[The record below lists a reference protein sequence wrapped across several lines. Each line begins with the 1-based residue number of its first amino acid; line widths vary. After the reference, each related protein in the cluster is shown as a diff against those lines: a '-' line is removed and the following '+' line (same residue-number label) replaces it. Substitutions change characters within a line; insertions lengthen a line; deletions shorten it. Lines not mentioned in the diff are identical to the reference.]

1 MTEEFCKTINHEGGM
16 RVITSAQRNQLS
28 KYLSLVLRHRPD
40 IIGIALDAQG
50 WTPVPR
56 LINALQKAGKP
67 IDEDILKIIVATND
81 KKRFQVSPDGSNI
94 RACQGHSVNVDLQLK
109 GRKPPDILY
118 HGTSTRYLDSILTEG
133 IKSKNRHHVHL
144 SEGFET
150 ALTVGKR
157 HGMPVILKI
166 KAGQMHQ
173 NQLPFYRS
181 ENGVWLTEFVSPKW
195 IAL

>member
-1 MTEEFCKTINHEGGM
+1 M

-94 RACQGHSVNVDLQLK
+94 RACLGTLLTSICSLK
-109 GRKPPDILY
+109 GVNHLTFYTMGRLLGIL
-118 HGTSTRYLDSILTEG
+118 I
-133 IKSKNRHHVHL
+133 
-144 SEGFET
+144 
-150 ALTVGKR
+150 
-157 HGMPVILKI
+157 
-166 KAGQMHQ
+166 
-173 NQLPFYRS
+173 
-181 ENGVWLTEFVSPKW
+181 VS
-195 IAL
+195 